1 MASARKVRLRVH
13 YEMAGPFE
21 PTWWAD
27 SPDIPGFSAVYPSL
41 GELQRQAED
50 AVRFALEATEVEL
63 AWETADDAPLWAAV
77 HIQFDQPEFAAKDQ
91 VTLGHSTLSV
101 GTSRAEV
108 SAISGAVPAA

>member
-1 MASARKVRLRVH
+1 MTSARRVTLKVH
-13 YEMAGPFE
+13 YEMSGPLE
-21 PTWWAD
+21 PTWWAE

-41 GELQRQAED
+41 AELQRQAED

-63 AWETADDAPLWAAV
+63 AWEPADDAPLWAAV
-77 HIQFDQPEFAAKDQ
+77 HLQFGQPEFAPKDQ
-91 VTLGHSTLSV
+91 VTLGHSTLSI

>member
-63 AWETADDAPLWAAV
+63 AWETADDVPLWAAV
-77 HIQFDQPEFAAKDQ
+77 HIEFDQPEFAAKDQ

-101 GTSRAEV
+101 GTSRGEV